1 MLVPVDAAGKANGAE
16 GKKSASAAG
25 PSPSS
30 SSSQKPDYDSEF
42 TDMVIAA
49 TGPKANPRLAQI
61 MPSLVRHLHDF
72 AREVDLTVAEWTA
85 GVDMINQAGQMS
97 DDKRNETQLL
107 CDILGLESLVD
118 EITSELLQQP
128 GTTLT
133 PSAILGPFYRASV
146 PELPYGGSI
155 LKMPSP
161 SSPPDGSNGST
172 TATTTT
178 TPDWAQEA
186 PRLLTH
192 MHGRVLSAET
202 GDPIPGVTL
211 DVWQAAPNGLY
222 EQQDPTQP
230 DLNLRGKFAARAPDG
245 AYSFL
250 CLRPTPYPI
259 PDDGPSGRLLQ
270 LLDRHPWRPAHVHF
284 VVSAPGFRTLTTQV
298 FDADCPYVGNDSVF
312 ATKEELCVRFVPAAA
327 DENDDGGKG
336 VKWEVNYDF
345 ILTGV

>member
-1 MLVPVDAAGKANGAE
+1 MLVPVDAAGKANGVE
-16 GKKSASAAG
+16 RKKSASG
-25 PSPSS
+25 SS
-30 SSSQKPDYDSEF
+30 SSSSKKPEYDSEF
-42 TDMVIAA
+42 TDLVIAA

-85 GVDMINQAGQMS
+85 GVDMINAAGQMS

-118 EITSELLQQP
+118 EITSKLLQQP

-146 PELPYGGSI
+146 A
-155 LKMPSP
+155 
-161 SSPPDGSNGST
+161 
-172 TATTTT
+172 TATLPPPPPLTG
-178 TPDWAQEA
+178 PKKP

-192 MHGRVLSAET
+192 MYGRVLCAST
-202 GDPIPGVTL
+202 GQPIPGATL

-230 DLNLRGKFAARAPDG
+230 DMNLRGKFATRAADG
-245 AYSFL
+245 AYSL
-250 CLRPTPYPI
+250 VCLRPTPYPI
-259 PDDGPSGRLLQ
+259 PDDGPSGRLLH
-270 LLDRHPWRPAHVHF
+270 LLDRHPWRPAHIHF
-284 VVSAPGFRTLTTQV
+284 VVSAPGFRTLTTQL

-312 ATKEELCVRFVPAAA
+312 ATKEELCVRFAPAAQSGA
-327 DENDDGGKG
+327 DDDSSKG
-336 VKWEVNYDF
+336 VKWDVNYDF
-345 ILTGV
+345 MLTGV